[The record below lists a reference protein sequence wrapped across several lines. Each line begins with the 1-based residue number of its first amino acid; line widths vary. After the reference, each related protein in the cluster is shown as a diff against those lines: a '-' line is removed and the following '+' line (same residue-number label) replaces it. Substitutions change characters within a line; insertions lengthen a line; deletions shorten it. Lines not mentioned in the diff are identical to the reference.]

1 MAAARSPADRSV
13 QAARRAQ
20 AAALVAF
27 VPLAKRMKRTPEEAA
42 RALLDRTVDKIAH
55 AVADAAHTH
64 DFGPEVPVVALGG
77 AGTALA
83 PEVARRLG
91 RPYVRP
97 QHPEILSSIGAALS
111 LVRVEIARHVNDDES
126 SGPALA
132 DEAERACVDA
142 GAAPATVVV
151 ETSYDAEHHVF
162 RAVATG
168 AVALET
174 GPATRSPAP
183 EEALV
188 DAAALALRM
197 EADALELVA
206 DTSFY
211 RVYSENGSG
220 RAAVV
225 DLSGAVPV
233 AENTRRV
240 LVGEGADFVE
250 RLRLE
255 LDAGSLHLG
264 VATMLPRVVVVCGSR
279 ILDLSD
285 ARRAE
290 DVVAAAEKVLAERQ
304 GPAVALLAR

>member
-1 MAAARSPADRSV
+1 M
-13 QAARRAQ
+13 
-20 AAALVAF
+20 
-27 VPLAKRMKRTPEEAA
+27 
-42 RALLDRTVDKIAH
+42 
-55 AVADAAHTH
+55 
-64 DFGPEVPVVALGG
+64 
-77 AGTALA
+77 
-83 PEVARRLG
+83 
-91 RPYVRP
+91 
-97 QHPEILSSIGAALS
+97 
-111 LVRVEIARHVNDDES
+111 
-126 SGPALA
+126 
-132 DEAERACVDA
+132 
-142 GAAPATVVV
+142 
-151 ETSYDAEHHVF
+151 
-162 RAVATG
+162 ATG

-174 GPATRSPAP
+174 GPAAREPAAP
-183 EEALV
+183 ETLV

-197 EADALELVA
+197 EPDALELVA

-240 LVGEGADFVE
+240 LVGDGADFVE
-250 RLRLE
+250 RLRHE

-290 DVVAAAEKVLAERQ
+290 DVVAAAERVLAERQ